1 MVSNILLHV
10 LINMVG
16 ITQCHVNIWSHVQF
30 LKVTSAGNMCLSQK
44 LPFKFSLV
52 VVFGL
57 MQVDTY
63 EKNIAGINI
72 TNFLLRL
79 RNVLIVTM
87 CS

>member
-1 MVSNILLHV
+1 MSIPK
-10 LINMVG
+10 LI
-16 ITQCHVNIWSHVQF
+16 
-30 LKVTSAGNMCLSQK
+30 
-44 LPFKFSLV
+44 FKFSLV